1 MHGEALSLFDWAPT
15 RLSGGGERPAPLRPA
30 GVNHAD
36 PDGLRPYQREAVA
49 RVLERLAVG
58 RSTLL
63 VKATGLGKTQTFG
76 AVAKHWPGRVLILAH
91 RTELLE
97 QARARLHQMTTEPVG
112 LEQADY
118 WAAGERLVVGSVQ
131 TLSRARRLARFEH
144 RPFSLVIVD
153 EAHHTSAKSYR
164 RILDAF
170 PGAKVLGVTATP
182 DRGDGQAL
190 GEIYE
195 SVAYVRDIEAGIDDG
210 YLVPVS
216 VRQVVLER
224 VDLSK
229 VHTVAGDLNLGE
241 LDEQMVKENETVA
254 QKTIELADSRKTIV
268 FTTKVATAHDLV
280 AHFNKVAGRSV
291 AAAVDGE
298 TPWDQRRSV
307 LAGHARGDFQFLVN
321 VGIATEGY
329 DCPTV
334 ACVAIARPTKSRAL
348 YTQMAGRGLRVL
360 AGLVEGVDG
369 ADERLA
375 RVAASGKP
383 DCLLLDF
390 AGNAGKHALVSPL
403 DILGGRLEEIPA
415 DIRGE
420 VKQRAEELARKG
432 IVGADEALKRAR
444 AEIEAERRRRAE
456 DIRKLEAKV
465 QASVYEVDPFGASGA
480 REGISGK
487 QGPTP
492 AMRDRLGQFGYSTR
506 EIGRM
511 SMGEAGR
518 AIGEEKARRA
528 AGLGTHK
535 QVACLRRYGL
545 PGVEQMTRTTATN
558 LITALERNNWRPLP
572 SEIVRAFLDAGR
584 TPGEEG

>member
-1 MHGEALSLFDWAPT
+1 MHGEALDLFSWRND
-15 RLSGGGERPAPLRPA
+15 RQDRPMRAVAPLPLQL
-30 GVNHAD
+30 GD
-36 PDGLRPYQREAVA
+36 PDGLRPYQREADTRA
-49 RVLERLAVG
+49 LEQLGVV

-63 VKATGLGKTQTFG
+63 VMATGLGKTQTFG
-76 AVAKHWPGRVLILAH
+76 AIAKHWPGRVLVLAH
-91 RTELLE
+91 RSELLD
-97 QARARLHQMTTEPVG
+97 QARRRLQQMTGEPVG
-112 LEQADY
+112 LEQADF

-131 TLSRARRLARFEH
+131 TLSRAQRLARFEA
-144 RPFSLVIVD
+144 RPFGLVIVD

-164 RILDAF
+164 RILEAF
-170 PGAKVLGVTATP
+170 PTAKVLGVTATP

-195 SVAYVRDIEAGIDDG
+195 TVAYVRDIEAGIDDG

-241 LDEQMVKENETVA
+241 LDEQMQKENETVA
-254 QKTIELADSRKTIV
+254 AKCIELCEGRKTIV
-268 FTTKVATAHDLV
+268 FSTKVATAHDLV
-280 AHFNKVAGRSV
+280 ATFNKVAGRLV

-329 DCPTV
+329 DCPEV
-334 ACVAIARPTKSRAL
+334 SAVAIARPTKSRAL

-360 AGLVEGVDG
+360 SGLVEGVEG
-369 ADERLA
+369 ADQRLSKI
-375 RVAASGKP
+375 AASCKA

-390 AGNAGKHALVSPL
+390 AGNAGRHALVSPL
-403 DILGGRLEEIPA
+403 DILGGRLAEIPA
-415 DIRGE
+415 DIRSE

-432 IVGADEALKRAR
+432 LVGADEALKRAR
-444 AEIEAERRRRAE
+444 AEIEAERRKRAE
-456 DIRKLEAKV
+456 DIRKLEARV
-465 QASVYEVDPFGASGA
+465 QASVYEVDPFGASG
-480 REGISGK
+480 RQDGISGK

-492 AMRDRLGQFGYSTR
+492 AMRERLIQFGYSAR

-535 QVACLRRYGL
+535 QVQCLRRYGL
-545 PGVEQMTRTTATN
+545 AGADRLTRSQSSA
-558 LITALERNNWRPLP
+558 LISAFERNSWRPLP
-572 SEIVRAFLDAGR
+572 AATVDAIVRSAR
-584 TPGEEG
+584 EPGMEG